1 MAGKIRII
9 IVEDQTMLR
18 ETLTVMLDGEEDFE
32 ITGCWADGEEAR
44 QCCRD
49 VEHDVAVVDYLLP
62 GMNGI
67 EFARYLLLQVP
78 QVKVIIVSCVCE
90 ARIIFEAFEAGVS
103 GYMHKDSPTR
113 ELIDAIR
120 AVMNGEKALSS
131 SLIKTYVD
139 FSLTALHR
147 RKKQPLTDEEKE
159 VLILAARG
167 MSNREIALQLKI
179 PVSTVK
185 LRIRSVIEYLNA
197 RDRTHAVTKAL
208 MQGIIVI
215 DGHVL

>member
-1 MAGKIRII
+1 
-9 IVEDQTMLR
+9 MLR
-18 ETLTVMLDGEEDFE
+18 ETLTVLLDGEEDFE
-32 ITGCWADGEEAR
+32 ITGSWADAEEA
-44 QCCRD
+44 QQSCRA
-49 VEHDVAVVDYLLP
+49 VEYDVAVVDYLLP

-67 EFARYLLLQVP
+67 EFARNLLLQVP

-90 ARIIFEAFEAGVS
+90 ARTIFEAFEAGVS

-120 AVMNGEKALSS
+120 AVMNGGKALSS
-131 SLIKTYVD
+131 GLIKTYID

-147 RKKQPLTDEEKE
+147 RKKLPLTDEEKE

-167 MSNREIALQLKI
+167 LSNREIALQLKI

-185 LRIRSVIEYLNA
+185 SRIRNVIEYLSA

-208 MQGIIVI
+208 MQGIILI
-215 DGHVL
+215 EGHVL